1 LVIFSEHK
9 SWSETGSVKTGFTEC
24 TMLFYRTLDDMEMYE
39 KEKLFRLQDYVKISE
54 FLNSF
59 VFRVIWNNLIGKF

>member
-1 LVIFSEHK
+1 
-9 SWSETGSVKTGFTEC
+9 
-24 TMLFYRTLDDMEMYE
+24 MYE